1 MKRTLVVATVVAAV
15 AWACSRVPI
24 SNRSQLILVD
34 DASMNQQAL
43 VSYRAFLDTAR
54 VYPANAQAAQ
64 MVRRVGQ
71 RIAAAATQYFTDI
84 KHPEYLEGYNW
95 EFNLVEN
102 KEVNA
107 WCMPGGKVVVYTG
120 LLPITQNDEGL
131 ATVLSH
137 EISHAIARHGSE
149 RVSQAFVAQGLLV
162 GGQVA
167 LGMASA
173 DRPQQQQ
180 IWNTVYGVAA
190 PVAANVAMLTYSR
203 QHELEADHLG
213 LIFMAMAGY
222 NPEMAI
228 SFWSRMAE
236 ASARSQKPPLLL
248 STHPSDEQ
256 RIAQLKKLM
265 PEAMKIYNKY
275 R

>member
-1 MKRTLVVATVVAAV
+1 
-15 AWACSRVPI
+15 
-24 SNRSQLILVD
+24 
-34 DASMNQQAL
+34 
-43 VSYRAFLDTAR
+43 
-54 VYPANAQAAQ
+54 
-64 MVRRVGQ
+64 
-71 RIAAAATQYFTDI
+71 
-84 KHPEYLEGYNW
+84 
-95 EFNLVEN
+95 
-102 KEVNA
+102 
-107 WCMPGGKVVVYTG
+107 MPGGKVVVYTG
-120 LLPITQNDEGL
+120 LLPITQDDNGL

-137 EISHAIARHGSE
+137 EISHAIAKHGSE

-167 LGMASA
+167 LGVANS
-173 DRPQQQQ
+173 DRPQQQQQ

-190 PVAANVAMLTYSR
+190 PLAANVAMLSYSR

-222 NPEMAI
+222 NPETAI
-228 SFWSRMAE
+228 NFWGRMAQ

-256 RIAQLKKLM
+256 RIAQLRKFM
-265 PEAMKIYNKY
+265 PEANKIYNKY